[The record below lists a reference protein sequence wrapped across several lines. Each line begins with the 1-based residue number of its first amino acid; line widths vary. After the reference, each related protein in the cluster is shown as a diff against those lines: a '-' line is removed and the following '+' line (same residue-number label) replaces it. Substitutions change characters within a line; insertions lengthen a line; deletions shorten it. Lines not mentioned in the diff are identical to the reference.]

1 MAEDF
6 YQLLGVA
13 RTAPA
18 DELKK
23 AYRKLAKK
31 YHPDMNPGNKAAEEK
46 FKQISVA
53 FDVLS
58 DPKKRAL
65 YDEFGEDAIKMGFD
79 EKKAEAFRAYRSAG
93 MGGERGGGGGAGG
106 FDFGGNADVN
116 SIFEQIFR
124 GMGGTGGFD
133 PFGGGAAASAAAGT
147 GRPAAMRG
155 EDLTA
160 RVQVTLPE
168 VVKGA
173 ERTLAL
179 TRPGRCPKCEGTGD
193 QGKPGKCPTCNG
205 TGRTRT
211 SRGPLSFSGACP
223 TCAGTGRA
231 AKPCPE
237 CEGSGLVEETQRLTV
252 KIPPGVD
259 SGSKVR
265 VGGQGAAGT
274 RGAPPGDLYLE
285 TEVQEHP
292 LVRREGPD
300 LHMDLPITV
309 PEAML
314 GAEVRVPTFD
324 GDVTVTVPPDSQSG
338 RRLRL
343 RGKGVPPLKGG
354 PRGDL
359 YLTLRVMVPPSDGD
373 KAKEAVQALKDA
385 YRGDVRA
392 DVRL

>member
-1 MAEDF
+1 
-6 YQLLGVA
+6 
-13 RTAPA
+13 
-18 DELKK
+18 
-23 AYRKLAKK
+23 
-31 YHPDMNPGNKAAEEK
+31 MNPGNKAAEEK

-79 EKKAEAFRAYRSAG
+79 EKKADAFRAYRSSG
-93 MGGERGGGGGAGG
+93 MGGGTGGGGGG
-106 FDFGGNADVN
+106 FDFGGSADVN

-124 GMGGTGGFD
+124 GMGGVGGFD
-133 PFGGGAAASAAAGT
+133 PFGGGATASASAGA
-147 GRPAAMRG
+147 GRPTPMRG

-173 ERTLAL
+173 ERALAL

-193 QGKPGKCPTCNG
+193 FGKPGKCGTCNG

-237 CEGSGLVEETQRLTV
+237 CHGSGLVEETQRLTV

-259 SGSKVR
+259 SGSQVR
-265 VGGQGAAGT
+265 VGGQGSAGT
-274 RGAPPGDLYLE
+274 RGAPPGDLYIQ
-285 TEVQEHP
+285 TEVQDHP
-292 LVRREGPD
+292 LVRREGND

-324 GDVTVTVPPDSQSG
+324 GDVTVTVPADSQSG
-338 RRLRL
+338 RKLRL
-343 RGKGVPPLKGG
+343 RARGVPPLKWGG
-354 PRGDL
+354 ARGDL
-359 YLTLRVMVPPSDGD
+359 YLTLRVMVPPAGTAEA
-373 KAKEAVQALKDA
+373 KAAVEALKDA
-385 YRGDVRA
+385 YPKDVRA